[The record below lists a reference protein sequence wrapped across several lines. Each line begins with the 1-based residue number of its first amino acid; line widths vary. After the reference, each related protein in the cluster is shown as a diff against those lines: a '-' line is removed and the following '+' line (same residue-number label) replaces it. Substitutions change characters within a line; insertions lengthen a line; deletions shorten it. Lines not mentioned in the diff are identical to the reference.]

1 MKNKKLIIRS
11 VVGLVIVFIVIK
23 IGLIFK
29 ELDTALDQEFKV
41 KVELIKSKFDI
52 DSALSC
58 KQVIFNDYNYYKVI
72 VDSST
77 SVLFVEVGRIAS
89 SKGVSE
95 LRRPILDYLLKTDF
109 INLKVRTTYDAK
121 ANNFCGVRINDT
133 NYNLE
138 LLDTITFKEK
148 GLIKFGI
155 HDGKT
160 VNRRVELL
168 KDILFERMKE
178 EITSIKLVKD
188 STSHSNFL
196 RINLNRIQL

>member
-109 INLKVRTTYDAK
+109 INLKVRTTYDVK
-121 ANNFCGVRINDT
+121 ANNFCGVRINAT

-188 STSHSNFL
+188 ATSHSNFL